1 MEMTTYYGMDKNPF
15 TKDAT
20 VSTLYASN
28 DFNQMTNR
36 LDFIIRSRGI
46 GVFLS
51 SPGMGKTT
59 CLRKT
64 LESLNPNRY
73 VVIYICMTT
82 ITAQKTDIRKQDGSH
97 HSH

>member
-20 VSTLYASN
+20 VSTLFTSN

-36 LDFIIRSRGI
+36 LEFIIRSRGI

-51 SPGMGKTT
+51 SPGTVSYT
-59 CLRKT
+59 HLT
-64 LESLNPNRY
+64 LP
-73 VVIYICMTT
+73 T
-82 ITAQKTDIRKQDGSH
+82 ILLV
-97 HSH
+97 

>member
-36 LDFIIRSRGI
+36 LDHTFKGYWCIFKQSRN
-46 GVFLS
+46 
-51 SPGMGKTT
+51 GKDDMFKKDT
-59 CLRKT
+59 
-64 LESLNPNRY
+64 
-73 VVIYICMTT
+73 
-82 ITAQKTDIRKQDGSH
+82 
-97 HSH
+97 